1 VRAAVI
7 NFESAGPKHKKC
19 EHPAANLGYCTVTHH
34 CPPTTAHPP
43 LPTHHCPPTTAHPP
57 RPKECAHPGARAK
70 LARLGALAQR
80 GAADTQ
86 FLAMLRSLDDSHTAL
101 EHKWAAM
108 ARHVAREADFRCG
121 SLRCLLQRFATQT
134 WTGGKAE
141 GCCCRAHD
149 GTITCRVT
157 GALWRCLLTLC
168 IYTLLCTAFKGV
180 SALLQRIW
188 HMP

>member
-1 VRAAVI
+1 MPVQICVALDGVESWACAARCGLRSSTSKVRAPSTRSVSTLLTTWA
-7 NFESAGPKHKKC
+7 
-19 EHPAANLGYCTVTHH
+19 TVLS
-34 CPPTTAHPP
+34 PTTA
-43 LPTHHCPPTTAHPP
+43 

-80 GAADTQ
+80 GAADAQ